1 MRSTTFQPVNLALS
15 NYRTYL
21 LGAVFIAGNL
31 VLPQICHLIPDG
43 GKMLLPIYFFT
54 LIAAYKFGEKIG
66 LLTAIFSPL
75 LNNLFFG
82 MPLLSALPVI
92 LVKSS
97 LMAIIAA
104 RISQHYKKISL
115 LHIAAA
121 VIAYQFIGSI
131 AEFLITG
138 SFPAA
143 LQDLIIGF
151 PGIMIQIL
159 GGWFILKTLAKYEC

>member
-21 LGAVFIAGNL
+21 LGAMFIAGNL
-31 VLPQICHLIPDG
+31 ILPQICHLVPDG

-54 LIAAYKFGEKIG
+54 LIATYKFGEKTG
-66 LLTAIFSPL
+66 LLTAILSPL
-75 LNNLFFG
+75 LNGLIFG

-92 LVKSS
+92 LIKSS

-104 RISQHYKKISL
+104 RIAQHYKKVSL
-115 LHIAAA
+115 IHITTA
-121 VIAYQFIGSI
+121 VIAYQFVGGI
-131 AEFLITG
+131 AEFLITD
-138 SFPAA
+138 SIHAA
-143 LQDLIIGF
+143 SQDLIIGF